1 MILVAVVSTYDMLSG
16 EVFISGEKWRS
27 MENCPGNHS
36 NIPQKDVFR
45 ETRLSRESRV
55 SVDVTCAM
63 TSLFY
68 G

>member
-1 MILVAVVSTYDMLSG
+1 VILVAVIEYDMLSG

-36 NIPQKDVFR
+36 NIPQKVVFR

-55 SVDVTCAM
+55 SVNVTCAM

>member
-1 MILVAVVSTYDMLSG
+1 MILVAVIEYDMLSG

-36 NIPQKDVFR
+36 NIPQKVVFR

-55 SVDVTCAM
+55 SVNVTCAM